1 MAFSEGYHRTFHDDP
16 PLPDNLH
23 RELSRRMLEAI
34 EPEHRSVYEAPLTY
48 ANQQTQRQRLKFLIG
63 RASAAVPALADPKD
77 RFRNALVATRNQ
89 YTHQGE
95 QTADVIAD
103 ADLYDRVERLI
114 QVLEVNLLLDLG
126 LDANDI
132 ARLHVNAHPR

>member
-77 RFRNALVATRNQ
+77 RFRNASSQLVTNTR
-89 YTHQGE
+89 TRASRPPTSSPTLTCT
-95 QTADVIAD
+95 TASSA
-103 ADLYDRVERLI
+103 
-114 QVLEVNLLLDLG
+114 
-126 LDANDI
+126 
-132 ARLHVNAHPR
+132 